1 MPIVTL
7 KTNDL
12 EDLYLP
18 DGRNL
23 SLISDQTACVQSVR
37 QATKMRL
44 AENIFNIS
52 QGVRYLESIFSPQP
66 DFDAARKSLSDAIL
80 SVPDVLSIEALTIN
94 VNGNSFVFDA
104 QILTVYGQVALNNTA
119 NQQD

>member
-1 MPIVTL
+1 MSIATL
-7 KTNDL
+7 QTNDL

-23 SLISDQTACVQSVR
+23 NILSDQLACVQSAR

-44 AENIFNIS
+44 SENIFNIN

-80 SVPDVLSIEALTIN
+80 SVPDVLSIEALTIS
-94 VNGNSFVFDA
+94 VSGNSFVFDA
-104 QILTVYGQVALNNTA
+104 QILTVYGQLALNNTA
-119 NQQD
+119 NQQE